1 MSSDSQNSKQDFHGN
16 VVPIRS
22 GEDGTETER
31 KLAAARRL
39 FSLHEYRLCEQAVQ
53 EVLAIDPYNSKARAL
68 LELTSIKLSKR
79 KLYKK
84 MVDPNATVHVAGAPP
99 PDRTA

>member
-1 MSSDSQNSKQDFHGN
+1 MSSDSQNSKPDFHGN

-22 GEDGTETER
+22 GEDGTETEQ

-39 FSLHEYRLCEQAVQ
+39 FSLHEYRLCEQVVQ
-53 EVLAIDPYNSKARAL
+53 EVLAVDPHNSKAKAL

-84 MVDPNATVHVAGAPP
+84 MVDPNQPSRVQEPP
-99 PDRTA
+99 PPAEL

>member
-1 MSSDSQNSKQDFHGN
+1 M
-16 VVPIRS
+16 PIRS

-31 KLAAARRL
+31 KLVAARRL

-53 EVLAIDPYNSKARAL
+53 EVLAIDAHNSKAKAL

-84 MVDPNATVHVAGAPP
+84 MVDPQQPTTLPLPP
-99 PDRTA
+99 PR